1 MSEFN
6 PLVERVDALLK
17 RHQQQTAEV
26 VSDSSAKDLAAP
38 AVDAQSIYAEF
49 PTTAADPA
57 PVSADDDVPVLT
69 EIVDP
74 AAKSVPTF
82 DHAALGVEIE
92 TAVLEKL
99 LVELDRALEQ
109 RLGRTIADQL
119 EQLMDSLR
127 AELSIS
133 VRQMVREAVAASV
146 ARELAERARRP

>member
-1 MSEFN
+1 MSEIN

-26 VSDSSAKDLAAP
+26 VSDSSVQDRAAS
-38 AVDAQSIYAEF
+38 AVDAQSAYAEF
-49 PTTAADPA
+49 PTSAADPA

-69 EIVDP
+69 EVVDP
-74 AAKSVPTF
+74 AAQSAPTF

-92 TAVLEKL
+92 TAVLERL
-99 LVELDRALEQ
+99 LVALDRELEQ
-109 RLGRTIADQL
+109 RLGRTIADLL
-119 EQLMDSLR
+119 EQVMHGLR
-127 AELSIS
+127 ADLSVS

>member
-17 RHQQQTAEV
+17 RHQQQTAEA
-26 VSDSSAKDLAAP
+26 VSGYSAQGRAAP
-38 AVDAQSIYAEF
+38 AVDAQSAYAEF

-57 PVSADDDVPVLT
+57 PVRGDDDVPVLT

-74 AAKSVPTF
+74 ATPSAPTL

-92 TAVLEKL
+92 TAVLERL
-99 LVELDRALEQ
+99 QVELDRALEQ
-109 RLGRTIADQL
+109 RLGRTIADLL
-119 EQLMDSLR
+119 EQVMHGLR
-127 AELSIS
+127 AELSVS
-133 VRQMVREAVAASV
+133 VHQMVREAVAASV

>member
-26 VSDSSAKDLAAP
+26 MSGSSAQDHAVP
-38 AVDAQSIYAEF
+38 VVDAQSAHAQS

-57 PVSADDDVPVLT
+57 PVSADDDFPVLT

-74 AAKSVPTF
+74 AAKPVQTF
-82 DHAALGVEIE
+82 DHAVLSVEIE

-109 RLGRTIADQL
+109 RLGRSIADLL